1 MSTHAAIGI
10 RLNDGRIKAIYCH
23 FDGYVQHIG
32 KMLTTHF
39 NSMEKAVELVNEG
52 ELRSVDVDKDGNVEL
67 EHFVED
73 FEKREIEYYDTM
85 EDMLN
90 AFRNSDR
97 EFIYLW
103 DDEFEGWVYREML
116 YTENGKAINDWM
128 PVIATLIELNV

>member
-1 MSTHAAIGI
+1 MSTRSMIAIQDA
-10 RLNDGRIKAIYCH
+10 DGTCYAVYCH
-23 FDGYVQHIG
+23 FDGYVSHMG

-52 ELRSVDVDKDGNVEL
+52 ELRSVDVDKDGIIEL

-73 FEKREIEYYDTM
+73 FAKREIEYYDTM

-103 DDEFEGWVYREML
+103 DDEFEGWVYRKML
-116 YTENGKAINDWM
+116 YTENGKTINDWM